1 MLNCPSSDP
10 FIRDFFF
17 DEEQKQ
23 FLRDKWVET
32 EANNLFRPAS
42 QYNPQSEEISI
53 NYNRY
58 CQHGAIDYRDCAD
71 IGMTLLEAVDDW
83 YPERDP
89 TLWFAQME
97 FIHYKGVGQKFG
109 AHNDDNAEGS
119 NHNRLYTT
127 VTMIQKSEDLEG
139 GSLIVWIPP
148 NEFGDHGPTH
158 IIDLEPFETII
169 FPSYFMHEVT
179 ALVKGDRRILICW
192 GQRGIPHQGNA

>member
-1 MLNCPSSDP
+1 MPNFPSSEP
-10 FIRDFFF
+10 FVRDFFF
-17 DEEQKQ
+17 DEEQRQ
-23 FLRDKWVET
+23 FLLDKWEET
-32 EANNLFRPAS
+32 KANDLFVPAS
-42 QYNPQSEEISI
+42 QYSPETEQVSI
-53 NYNRY
+53 NYNRH
-58 CQHGAIDYRDCAD
+58 CLHGQVNYAECAD

-89 TLWFAQME
+89 KLWFAQME
-97 FIHYKGVGQKFG
+97 FIHYHGVGHRFG

-119 NHNRLYTT
+119 LHNRLYTT

-148 NEFGDHGPTH
+148 NEFGHAGPTH

-192 GQRGIPHQGNA
+192 GQRGIPHKGIA